1 MRELRLPTVGYA
13 LQMGI
18 AGGFEEDGWVGK
30 ELLARFLATRPLS
43 KLVLRGWMPA
53 FFPDGNRIE
62 LAVGFWYPFVT
73 MANFDHLDLLLKGE
87 NRYLLELAGDQPV
100 ADIGAADG
108 DLAFFLEQKHGVPVH
123 VIDHAPTNYNGMR
136 GVRRMREA

>member
-1 MRELRLPTVGYA
+1 REQAVA
-13 LQMGI
+13 
-18 AGGFEEDGWVGK
+18 VK
-30 ELLARFLATRPLS
+30 EALLARKRQIE
-43 KLVLRGWMPA
+43 PA
-53 FFPDGNRIE
+53 E
-62 LAVGFWYPFVT
+62 GFWYPFVT

-108 DLAFFLEQKHGVPVH
+108 DLAFFLEQQHGLSVH

-136 GVRRMREA
+136 GVRRMRDALGSSVQIHDIDLDELHELPE